1 MTRCVPTDPENAM
14 ISRFLSTASVSFLL
28 ACAVALAGCDGGG
41 ASDDG
46 GSQTVGEVITTNSA
60 FTQAADGFDRAGT
73 RAELSDPGAG
83 PFTVFVPSDDAFA
96 EINAPVLFEA
106 GNEAVLAE
114 VMEYHVVEDR
124 FPVEGTPQTVF
135 IESREGTEVRLTRTE
150 TGVFVNG
157 VEVEQVAD
165 TRNGLVYRLD
175 TVQLRVL
182 TLAQRL
188 DVMPELSRLNEIV
201 DGTGLSTTLDQP
213 GPFTLLAPTD
223 AALRAFTDDVTA
235 NEPVFEELLLYH
247 LLPEDLMSV
256 EVTDSRTVTTE
267 EPDAGTVTFM
277 RSGSTLFVN
286 GILLASTDDI
296 AENGVLHRVETPL
309 NSGLSIAEVL
319 SLRTDLATTSSL
331 VSGSSSVLPPLSDEG
346 RSLTFFAPDASAYDD
361 VDVPVLEADA
371 SLTDELFSYHL
382 LDDGAFSANA
392 LRTGSPSR
400 TTAEGT
406 TVRVDASGSV
416 LQINR
421 ATVTGPDVRAA
432 NGVVHL
438 LDGVLLE
445 TTRGTERIQLTS
457 RYRLFET
464 ALDRVGLATTLASG
478 TYTIFAPPNEAFLN
492 ALDTDGSGD
501 IEDSEY
507 PSDAALEDI
516 LLYHVVPGTI
526 PSGNISDGDTAT
538 TLEGSSLVFDVAA
551 DGTITINPGDEAA
564 VVSPRDLD
572 AENGVVHEVDVLL
585 TP

>member
-1 MTRCVPTDPENAM
+1 MTY
-14 ISRFLSTASVSFLL
+14 RFLPIAPVTILL
-28 ACAVALAGCDGGG
+28 VCAVVLAACDGGG
-41 ASDDG
+41 SLDDG
-46 GSQTVGEVITTNSA
+46 QPQTVGEVITTNSA

-73 RAELSDPGAG
+73 RAELSDPDAG

-96 EINAPVLFEA
+96 KINAPVLFEA
-106 GNEAVLAE
+106 GNEALLAK

-135 IESREGTEVRLTRTE
+135 IDSREGTDIRLTRTE

-157 VEVEQVAD
+157 VEVELVAD

-188 DVMPELSRLNEIV
+188 DVTPDLSRLNEIV
-201 DGTGLSTTLDQP
+201 DGTGLSATLDQP

-223 AALRAFTDDVTA
+223 AALSAFTDDTA
-235 NEPVFEELLLYH
+235 SNGPLYEELVLYH
-247 LLPEDLMSV
+247 LLSGDLLDLELS
-256 EVTDSRTVTTE
+256 DGLTVPTE
-267 EPDAGTVTFM
+267 EPDGGTVTFT
-277 RSGSTLFVN
+277 RSGSTVSAN
-286 GILLASTDDI
+286 GIPLASTDDI

-309 NSGLSIAEVL
+309 TSGLSIAEIL

-331 VSGSSSVLPPLSDEG
+331 VSGSSSVLPSLSDEG

-361 VDVPVLEADA
+361 VDVPALESDA
-371 SLTDELFSYHL
+371 SLTDELLSYHV
-382 LDDGAFSANA
+382 LDSGSFSSND
-392 LRTGSPSR
+392 LRTGSPTR

-406 TVRVDASGSV
+406 TVRVDASGST

-464 ALDRVGLATTLASG
+464 ALDRVGLAPTLASG

-492 ALDTDGSGD
+492 ALDADGSGAV
-501 IEDSEY
+501 EEGEY

-526 PSGNISDGDTAT
+526 PAGNIDDGDTAT
-538 TLEGSSLVFDVAA
+538 TLEGRSLTFDVAA
-551 DGTITINPGDEAA
+551 NGTITINPGDEAS

-572 AENGVVHEVDVLL
+572 VENGVVHEVDVLL
-585 TP
+585 VP

>member
-1 MTRCVPTDPENAM
+1 MRY
-14 ISRFLSTASVSFLL
+14 RFLPIAPVTILL
-28 ACAVALAGCDGGG
+28 VCAVVLAACDGGG
-41 ASDDG
+41 SSDDG
-46 GSQTVGEVITTNSA
+46 QPQTVGEVITTNSA

-73 RAELSDPGAG
+73 RAELSDPDAG

-96 EINAPVLFEA
+96 KINAPVLFEA
-106 GNEAVLAE
+106 GNEALLAK

-135 IESREGTEVRLTRTE
+135 IDSREGTDIRLTRTE

-157 VEVEQVAD
+157 VEVELVAD

-188 DVMPELSRLNEIV
+188 DVTPDLSRLNEIV
-201 DGTGLSTTLDQP
+201 DGTGLSATLDQP

-223 AALRAFTDDVTA
+223 AALSAFTDDTA
-235 NEPVFEELLLYH
+235 SNGPLYEELVLYH
-247 LLPEDLMSV
+247 LLSGDLLDLELSDGLKV
-256 EVTDSRTVTTE
+256 PTE
-267 EPDAGTVTFM
+267 EPDGGTVTFT
-277 RSGSTLFVN
+277 RSGSTVSAN
-286 GILLASTDDI
+286 GIPLASTDDI

-309 NSGLSIAEVL
+309 TSGLSIAEIL

-331 VSGSSSVLPPLSDEG
+331 VSGSSSVLPSLSDES

-361 VDVPVLEADA
+361 VDVPALEADA
-371 SLTDELFSYHL
+371 SLTDELLSYHV
-382 LDDGAFSANA
+382 LDSGSFSSND
-392 LRTGSPSR
+392 LRTGSPTR

-406 TVRVDASGSV
+406 TVRVDASGST

-464 ALDRVGLATTLASG
+464 ALDRVGLAPTLASG

-492 ALDTDGSGD
+492 ALDADGSGAV
-501 IEDSEY
+501 EEGEY

-526 PSGNISDGDTAT
+526 PAGNIDDGDTAA
-538 TLEGSSLVFDVAA
+538 TLEGRSLTFDVAA
-551 DGTITINPGDEAA
+551 NGTITINPGDEAS

-572 AENGVVHEVDVLL
+572 VENGVVHEVDVLL
-585 TP
+585 VP